1 MNNWYVYHDTKI
13 KTFKAKQMNNH
24 GLYFTTKLD
33 EDVIRKNIDKEKA
46 KIYAR
51 LLNEQGEVLE

>member
-1 MNNWYVYHDTKI
+1 MKNWYVYHDTKT

-24 GLYFTTKLD
+24 GLYFTAKLN

-46 KIYAR
+46 EIYAR
-51 LLNEQGEVLE
+51 LLNEQGEALE

>member
-1 MNNWYVYHDTKI
+1 MNDWYVYHDTRA
-13 KTFKAKQMNNH
+13 KTFKAKQMNSK